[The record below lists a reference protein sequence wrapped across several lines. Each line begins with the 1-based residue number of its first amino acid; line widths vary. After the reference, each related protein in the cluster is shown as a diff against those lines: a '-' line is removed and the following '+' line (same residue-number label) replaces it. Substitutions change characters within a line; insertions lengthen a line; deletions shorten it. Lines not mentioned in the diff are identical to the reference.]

1 MSYRWWSSANSAIGQ
16 RLTNE
21 DASLSL
27 DELGLWVVADG
38 MGGHLRGDLASRF
51 VVEALE
57 GIEKPESI
65 DAFAQ
70 EVRGRID
77 RANTRIHDY
86 AATLGD
92 TEVIGSTVV
101 AVMVKDNEFVCL
113 WAGDS
118 RAYLLGSDRL
128 VPLTH
133 DHTAAQVFVDSGDLA
148 SSEAKRH
155 PSAHLLTRAVGA
167 LESIELDEYR
177 GQIRDGDAL
186 LLCSDGLINEVDD
199 DELAPILEDADC
211 EEACQELVDLSL
223 ERGAR
228 DNVTVTVVRFEAT
241 TGIPREDLDKTAVN
255 FDFRHRVRRDASWG
269 LRL

>member
-1 MSYRWWSSANSAIGQ
+1 M
-16 RLTNE
+16 
-21 DASLSL
+21 LSL

-51 VVEALE
+51 VIEALQDI
-57 GIEKPESI
+57 GPAESI

-70 EVRGRID
+70 DVRRRIG
-77 RANTRIHDY
+77 RANKRIHDY

-92 TEVIGSTVV
+92 TEIIGSTIV
-101 AVMVKDNEFVCL
+101 AFMVRDNEFICL

-128 VPLTH
+128 VQLTR

-148 SSEAKRH
+148 ITEAKRH

-167 LESIELDEYR
+167 QESIELDEYR

-199 DELAPILEDADC
+199 DELAPILEDFDC
-211 EEACQELVDLSL
+211 EEACQELVDLSM

-241 TGIPREDLDKTAVN
+241 TGIPREDFDKTAVN
-255 FDFRHRVRRDASWG
+255 FDFRHRSRQDAAWT